1 MTLNTVLI
9 AVCIGVFVIVLLLSF
24 ISKASN
30 VEKIYAEDFDTFE
43 KILEGVKVEMVDILR
58 EDYTVGNTEEEYLAL
73 SAKQQQISL
82 ALKRCVYG
90 IDADKATVMS
100 LIRGFID
107 EKVSDE
113 IVERILGVDDDG
125 DIAVNVMYEIIM
137 YKYKKVYGKKAMAE
151 WLIKNDYLRERLS
164 PEATRLQDVTYY
176 ITVEDLQQSY
186 LDEQFVLDMD
196 EKRDILTIL
205 IYQKYKGFGLIDT
218 MREMDIDGFNM
229 GTSGSILAATNGN
242 ADAKYTA
249 DNAVWLFFAGKF
261 IHLEFMNYGQ
271 EAELKRIIQ
280 MMIRWNSPGA
290 LTAKRGYLVNTM
302 YDQSRILAVRPPAS
316 EYWAIFVRKFT
327 LSNHS
332 VEGWVIKPKVIGGM
346 IAVKL
351 LEYLIRGETT
361 CAVTGRQGSGKTT
374 LMKAIIGYVSP
385 RYNIRVL
392 EMAPELYL
400 REIYPS
406 RNILSLQETQHNTAA
421 ELQDALKKSDAAVSI
436 VGEVATDSVASR
448 MIQMGMTASVFT
460 IFSHHA
466 NTPKDLVYTLRNSLA
481 ADGGFDQMEI
491 AEKQVIDVVR
501 VDVHVDYT
509 QDGFRYIDRICEIV
523 PLEQGIAYP
532 EYDPNNAENSSNVIA
547 REFYQR
553 TTDRQMFEVRK
564 IMHFDLESM
573 SYVPDNRFSGATE
586 KRIREVLKDMRP
598 EFDAFMAQ
606 CWDSKEGLQ
615 EFYEN
620 PVIKCDSSATM
631 VQDTTELYR
640 QIDEKVN
647 REISQQ
653 NSLGILH
660 GGVNAGSISIQGSSS
675 SEPVATT
682 HDPVHQSIEE
692 DRRNAQEL
700 EDEFFS
706 AGVMQLES
714 QNVGMDGV
722 EFASLDPFS
731 SSSSQPVAPSASS
744 PVSKPV
750 LHRPVSRPSVS
761 SRPSTPPSKPLG
773 LHSASPS
780 APASKP
786 NATRQSK
793 PRVSRPTA
801 RR

>member
-1 MTLNTVLI
+1 M
-9 AVCIGVFVIVLLLSF
+9 
-24 ISKASN
+24 
-30 VEKIYAEDFDTFE
+30 
-43 KILEGVKVEMVDILR
+43 
-58 EDYTVGNTEEEYLAL
+58 
-73 SAKQQQISL
+73 
-82 ALKRCVYG
+82 
-90 IDADKATVMS
+90 
-100 LIRGFID
+100 
-107 EKVSDE
+107 
-113 IVERILGVDDDG
+113 
-125 DIAVNVMYEIIM
+125 
-137 YKYKKVYGKKAMAE
+137 
-151 WLIKNDYLRERLS
+151 
-164 PEATRLQDVTYY
+164 
-176 ITVEDLQQSY
+176 
-186 LDEQFVLDMD
+186 
-196 EKRDILTIL
+196 
-205 IYQKYKGFGLIDT
+205 
-218 MREMDIDGFNM
+218 
-229 GTSGSILAATNGN
+229 
-242 ADAKYTA
+242 
-249 DNAVWLFFAGKF
+249 
-261 IHLEFMNYGQ
+261 
-271 EAELKRIIQ
+271 
-280 MMIRWNSPGA
+280 
-290 LTAKRGYLVNTM
+290 
-302 YDQSRILAVRPPAS
+302 
-316 EYWAIFVRKFT
+316 
-327 LSNHS
+327 
-332 VEGWVIKPKVIGGM
+332 
-346 IAVKL
+346 
-351 LEYLIRGETT
+351 
-361 CAVTGRQGSGKTT
+361 
-374 LMKAIIGYVSP
+374 
-385 RYNIRVL
+385 
-392 EMAPELYL
+392 
-400 REIYPS
+400 
-406 RNILSLQETQHNTAA
+406 
-421 ELQDALKKSDAAVSI
+421 
-436 VGEVATDSVASR
+436 GEVATDSVASR